1 MEKSNRI
8 AFLSAIIICML
19 AMPVM
24 ADYNNDGWPVETRVN
39 GTVNGGVFH
48 DSIGWTETTSQT
60 LVTDVPNGTVK
71 YAYLYTGVWGGHS
84 TGWVNVS
91 FNGDSTSNKLGPI
104 HLEETS
110 DGNDNVWCTG
120 LGKYWLWYN
129 VTNLVNTGQV
139 NTATTSKIN
148 GSIDG
153 RIYGIVLVVVYEGGD
168 DPKQIQYW
176 INDGS
181 DALSSTNP
189 TGTTNFVGT
198 VNTDN
203 IAIANLTMVHLT
215 GYKPICSNC
224 TKFNDNELDT
234 SGISTNEFD
243 MHTWNVTNYMEA
255 SGNDAWF
262 NQGLD
267 AHVNICNTILTV
279 EYEPELNTP
288 DLNVNDVLVNP
299 GNERYEDIVRVY
311 VNQSNNISAVVY
323 NNGPE
328 DVTDDFDVCFE
339 ADGVNI
345 GCATVTG
352 GLSSGANTTISIDWT
367 PTCANYPVMPGF
379 PAQSLPLTINVT
391 VDCNCS
397 NCPTCPDGSCGT
409 ITESD
414 ETNNIFSKVI
424 PAIQVYNTINV
435 IGGVVDNGYKSK
447 NLDCDTT
454 EEPLDQF
461 KYYNLIGGG
470 VEYNVSGVKISSFNP
485 EATDTRIHQI
495 DLPSGAT
502 VKDARLYVYWYDKW
516 YNFDTYPTGCLANLS
531 VNFSGTDLI
540 PDTVY
545 QDSKSF
551 GFYQSPKGSSVFNV
565 TSLMSGSGDYT
576 AIVKNIEPIG
586 GNGTTLLGE
595 MLVVIYDGADH
606 GNEVQIWML
615 EGIDYLMAADDTHG
629 SKDFSVSPEE
639 ATATVALSGG
649 TIDPAN
655 VNTARLITV
664 VAQGMEL
671 GSDML
676 FNGNVI
682 KADAWDTPTEAYPGS
697 KINVEN
703 VSVKSN
709 LLESGNNMGFQDNG
723 TTGMQASNAIL
734 IVETPVI
741 VETPLPDLV
750 VSNIY
755 PQYVFTNL
763 TNVLSVNVMNQGT
776 ASTASCN
783 VSLNITH
790 TGGPTVLTATV
801 PALNAS
807 ESTVVEVGNW
817 KPTVL
822 ENISMTAF
830 VDSGGVVDEGSN
842 EGNNDL
848 TVSRNTIGDC
858 AVDDML
864 PDTCFGYRGDN
875 PMTTAYEGTGGVIY
889 SVGDFKYKNNTV
901 SFSIGS
907 SGDENQV
914 DGSTAEVPTS
924 ATIKNAT
931 LYVYYTYRK
940 SATGPNSGA
949 DPRPDYEMSINGGS
963 TLTTDEYYTD
973 IKGFT
978 TSEYQYGTLV
988 YDVTDNVTGNSAYQ
1002 VVRSN
1007 CNNTDPVL
1015 KGKGYVS
1022 GMALMII
1029 YDDGSDNTYSIA
1041 HGYDRLS
1048 TFYSTQ
1054 YKVLPEDAATTAT
1067 LTDVDPNLI
1076 VTVNMLTVTV
1086 DAVASGS
1093 ESQQFNTGSWE
1104 VGAWDCIAG
1113 VPTCDWN
1120 YPLGI
1125 NRGAVDKSDVTA
1137 SGTDEVVKF
1146 QEGTSNGFAPVFAC
1160 LQTVSDTLDT
1170 IEPVINSVT
1179 LDPTDPN
1186 TGDTITVTVNA
1197 TDNVGVTTVTADGVS
1212 LSNAGGDDI
1221 WEGTITAI
1229 EGTHTVNIS
1238 ASDAAAN
1245 TAYDETANYTAT
1257 TLTDMIAPV
1266 INSVTL
1272 DPTDP
1277 NTGDNITVTVNSTDN
1292 IGVTAVTADGV
1303 SLSNADGDDTW
1314 EGTITAIE
1322 GTYTVNISASDAA
1335 GNTVYDETAN
1345 YTATPPPA
1353 DNITPMINSVTLD
1366 PTDPNTGDNITVT
1379 VNATDNVGVTAVTAD
1394 GVSLSNAGGDDTWEG
1409 TITAIE
1415 GTHTV
1420 NISVSDAAGN
1430 TVYDETANY
1439 TATPPA
1445 DAMAPVINSVTL
1457 YPTDPNTGDDITVT
1471 VNATDNVEVTA
1482 VTADGVS
1489 LSNAG
1494 GDDTWE
1500 GTIIAIEGTH
1510 TVNISASDAAA
1521 NTAYDETANYTA
1533 TPPPADNITPVINSV
1548 TLDPTDPNTGDNI
1561 TVTVNATDNVGVTA
1575 VTADGVSLN
1584 NADGDDT
1591 WEGIIIAISGTH
1603 TVNIS
1608 ASDAAAN
1615 TAYDETAN
1623 YTATTPVPTLPVVLV
1638 EDVTAAP
1645 NGYAFTS
1652 VMVKNVTGLGS
1663 GSITVTYNTSV
1674 VHVTNVTSG
1683 DGNALVVQDWNIDN
1697 SNGSLEITAWD
1708 VDELHNDD
1716 VVFAHVTFHA
1726 VGEYPDSTPL
1736 AISSS
1741 ELIDY
1746 TSYDIIGHS
1755 VANGTFS
1762 ILDKEPPVITD
1773 AIATLDVILNDNGR
1787 PRVPGTNVTVLNAT
1801 VLDSES
1807 GVVNVTIDLSP
1818 IGGSDDQVMDRIV
1831 GTDVWTVATTAT
1843 DGINLTHELVVT
1855 ATDGADNT
1863 NTSVIELT
1871 VLLRGDVVRDGD
1883 LNSAD
1888 SLYIAKYLVG
1898 KEPMPSLLVSDM
1910 SPAQGDGKITSAD
1923 ALYLAKYLVGNEA
1936 AP

>member
-1 MEKSNRI
+1 MKKSMRI
-8 AFLSAIIICML
+8 VFLSVLIICML

-24 ADYNNDGWPVETRVN
+24 ADYNDDGWPVNTRVN

-48 DSIGWTETTSQT
+48 DSIGWTETTTQT
-60 LVTDVPNGTVK
+60 LATDVPNGTVK

-84 TGWVNVS
+84 IGWVNVS

-129 VTNLVNTGQV
+129 VTNLVNTGQI

-153 RIYGIVLVVVYEGGD
+153 RIYGTVLVVVYEGGD

-181 DALSSTNP
+181 EALSSDNP

-234 SGISTNEFD
+234 SGVNTNEFD

-262 NQGLD
+262 SQGLD
-267 AHVNICNTILTV
+267 AHVNICSVILTV
-279 EYEPELNTP
+279 EYAPDP
-288 DLNVNDVLVNP
+288 DLNVADVLVNP
-299 GNERYEDIVRVY
+299 GNERYEGIVRVY
-311 VNQSNNISAVVY
+311 VNQSNNISAVVQ

-328 DVTDDFDVCFE
+328 NVADDFDVCFE
-339 ADGVNI
+339 ADGVKI

-352 GLSSGANTTISIDWT
+352 GLSAGANTTVSIDWT

-447 NLDCDTT
+447 NFDCDTT

-470 VEYNVSGVKISSFNP
+470 VEYNVSGAKISSFAP
-485 EATDTRIHQI
+485 EATDTRIHHI

-516 YNFDTYPTGCLANLS
+516 GNYNTYPAGCLANLG

-545 QDSKSF
+545 QDSKAF

-565 TSLMSGSGDYT
+565 TSLISGSGDYT
-576 AIVKNIEPIG
+576 AIVKNIGSIG

-595 MLVVIYDGADH
+595 MLVVIYEGADH
-606 GNEVQIWML
+606 GHEVQIWML
-615 EGIDYLMAADDTHG
+615 EGTDYLMAADDTHG

-723 TTGMQASNAIL
+723 TTGMQASSAIL
-734 IVETPVI
+734 IVKEITS
-741 VETPLPDLV
+741 LADLV
-750 VSNIY
+750 VSNVY
-755 PQYVFTNL
+755 PQYIFTNL
-763 TNVLSVNVMNQGT
+763 TNVLSVKVTNQGT

-783 VSLNITH
+783 VSLTITN

-801 PALNAS
+801 PALDAG
-807 ESTVVEVGNW
+807 ESAVVEIGNW

-822 ENISMTAF
+822 ENISITAF
-830 VDSGGVVDEGSN
+830 ADSGGVVDEGAN

-848 TVSRNTIGDC
+848 TVSRNTTGDC
-858 AVDDML
+858 SVDDML

-875 PMTTAYEGTGGVIY
+875 PMTTAYEGTGGAIY

-901 SFSIGS
+901 NFSIGA

-914 DGSTAEVPTS
+914 DGSIAEVPTG

-940 SATGPNSGA
+940 SATGPNPGA

-988 YDVTDNVTGNSAYQ
+988 YDVTDNVAGNGAYQ
-1002 VVRSN
+1002 AVRSN
-1007 CNNTDPVL
+1007 CNNTDPTL

-1022 GMALMII
+1022 GMSLMII
-1029 YDDGSDNTYSIA
+1029 YDDGSDNTYSIV

-1048 TFYSTQ
+1048 TFYGTQ
-1054 YKVLPEDAATTAT
+1054 YKVLPEDATTTAT

-1076 VTVNMLTVTV
+1076 ATANMLTVTV
-1086 DAVASGS
+1086 DAVLSGS

-1113 VPTCDWN
+1113 VPVCDWN

-1137 SGTDEVVKF
+1137 SGADEVVKF
-1146 QEGTSNGFAPVFAC
+1146 QERTSNGFAPVFAC

-1170 IEPVINSVT
+1170 I
-1179 LDPTDPN
+1179 
-1186 TGDTITVTVNA
+1186 
-1197 TDNVGVTTVTADGVS
+1197 
-1212 LSNAGGDDI
+1212 
-1221 WEGTITAI
+1221 
-1229 EGTHTVNIS
+1229 
-1238 ASDAAAN
+1238 
-1245 TAYDETANYTAT
+1245 
-1257 TLTDMIAPV
+1257 APV

-1272 DPTDP
+1272 DL
-1277 NTGDNITVTVNSTDN
+1277 
-1292 IGVTAVTADGV
+1292 A
-1303 SLSNADGDDTW
+1303 
-1314 EGTITAIE
+1314 
-1322 GTYTVNISASDAA
+1322 
-1335 GNTVYDETAN
+1335 
-1345 YTATPPPA
+1345 
-1353 DNITPMINSVTLD
+1353 
-1366 PTDPNTGDNITVT
+1366 DPNTGDNITVT

-1394 GVSLSNAGGDDTWEG
+1394 GVSLSNADGDDIWEG
-1409 TITAIE
+1409 TITASE
-1415 GTHTV
+1415 GTHNV
-1420 NISVSDAAGN
+1420 NISASDAAGN

-1439 TATPPA
+1439 TAT
-1445 DAMAPVINSVTL
+1445 
-1457 YPTDPNTGDDITVT
+1457 
-1471 VNATDNVEVTA
+1471 
-1482 VTADGVS
+1482 
-1489 LSNAG
+1489 
-1494 GDDTWE
+1494 
-1500 GTIIAIEGTH
+1500 
-1510 TVNISASDAAA
+1510 
-1521 NTAYDETANYTA
+1521 
-1533 TPPPADNITPVINSV
+1533 PPADNITPVINSV

-1561 TVTVNATDNVGVTA
+1561 TVTVNATDNVGVTV
-1575 VTADGVSLN
+1575 VTADGVSLS
-1584 NADGDDT
+1584 NAGGDDI
-1591 WEGIIIAISGTH
+1591 WEGTITASEGTH

-1608 ASDAAAN
+1608 ASDAAGN
-1615 TAYDETAN
+1615 TVYDETAN
-1623 YTATTPVPTLPVVLV
+1623 YTANYTATPPADNITPVINSVTLDPT
-1638 EDVTAAP
+1638 DP
-1645 NGYAFTS
+1645 N
-1652 VMVKNVTGLGS
+1652 TGDD
-1663 GSITVTYNTSV
+1663 ITVTV
-1674 VHVTNVTSG
+1674 
-1683 DGNALVVQDWNIDN
+1683 
-1697 SNGSLEITAWD
+1697 
-1708 VDELHNDD
+1708 
-1716 VVFAHVTFHA
+1716 
-1726 VGEYPDSTPL
+1726 
-1736 AISSS
+1736 
-1741 ELIDY
+1741 
-1746 TSYDIIGHS
+1746 
-1755 VANGTFS
+1755 
-1762 ILDKEPPVITD
+1762 
-1773 AIATLDVILNDNGR
+1773 
-1787 PRVPGTNVTVLNAT
+1787 NAT
-1801 VLDSES
+1801 D
-1807 GVVNVTIDLSP
+1807 NV
-1818 IGGSDDQVMDRIV
+1818 G
-1831 GTDVWTVATTAT
+1831 
-1843 DGINLTHELVVT
+1843 VT
-1855 ATDGADNT
+1855 AVTA
-1863 NTSVIELT
+1863 
-1871 VLLRGDVVRDGD
+1871 
-1883 LNSAD
+1883 
-1888 SLYIAKYLVG
+1888 
-1898 KEPMPSLLVSDM
+1898 
-1910 SPAQGDGKITSAD
+1910 
-1923 ALYLAKYLVGNEA
+1923 
-1936 AP
+1936 

>member
-1 MEKSNRI
+1 MNKSMRI
-8 AFLSAIIICML
+8 VFLSAILICML
-19 AMPVM
+19 AMPAM
-24 ADYNNDGWPVETRVN
+24 ANYNSDGWPVNTKMN

-48 DSIGWTETTSQT
+48 DSIGWTETTTQT
-60 LVTDVPNGTVK
+60 LTTDVPNGTVK

-104 HLEETS
+104 HLEETN

-129 VTNLVNTGQV
+129 VTNLVNTGQI

-203 IAIANLTMVHLT
+203 IAMANLTMVHLT
-215 GYKPICSNC
+215 GYYPSCSNC
-224 TKFNDNELDT
+224 TKFNGNELDT
-234 SGISTNEFD
+234 SGVNTNEFD
-243 MHTWNVTNYMEA
+243 MHTWNVTNYMKA

-262 NQGLD
+262 SQGFD

-279 EYEPELNTP
+279 EYEPELNAP

-311 VNQSNNISAVVY
+311 INQSNNISAVVY

-339 ADGVNI
+339 ADGLKI
-345 GCATVTG
+345 GCSTVTG
-352 GLSSGANTTISIDWT
+352 GLSAGANTTISIDWT
-367 PTCANYPVMPGF
+367 PTCADYPVMAGF

-424 PAIQVYNTINV
+424 PTMQVYNTINV

-461 KYYNLIGGG
+461 MYYNLIGGG
-470 VEYNVSGVKISSFNP
+470 VEYNVSGAKISSFDP
-485 EATDTRIHQI
+485 EATDTRIHHI

-516 YNFDTYPTGCLANLS
+516 YNFNTYPTGCLANLS

-595 MLVVIYDGADH
+595 MLVVIYDRADH
-606 GNEVQIWML
+606 GHEVQIWML
-615 EGIDYLMAADDTHG
+615 EGIDYLMSADDTHG

-750 VSNIY
+750 VSNIH
-755 PQYVFTNL
+755 PQYIFTNL

-783 VSLNITH
+783 VSLNISH
-790 TGGPTVLTATV
+790 TGGPTVLIATV

-822 ENISMTAF
+822 ENISMTTFA
-830 VDSGGVVDEGSN
+830 DSGGVVDEGAN
-842 EGNNDL
+842 EINNNL
-848 TVSRNTIGDC
+848 TVSRNTTGDC

-914 DGSTAEVPTS
+914 DGSTAEIPTG

-940 SATGPNSGA
+940 SATGPNPGA

-978 TSEYQYGTLV
+978 SSEYQYGTLV
-988 YDVTDNVTGNSAYQ
+988 YDVTANVAGNGAYQ
-1002 VVRSN
+1002 AVRSN
-1007 CNNTDPVL
+1007 CDNTDPVL

-1022 GMALMII
+1022 GMALMVI

-1041 HGYDRLS
+1041 HGYDRLA

-1076 VTVNMLTVTV
+1076 ATANMLTVTV

-1093 ESQQFNTGSWE
+1093 ESQQFNAGSWE

-1113 VPTCDWN
+1113 VPDCGWN

-1125 NRGAVDKSDVTA
+1125 NRGAVDKSDITA

-1146 QEGTSNGFAPVFAC
+1146 QEGTSNGFAPVFAL
-1160 LQTVSDTLDT
+1160 LQTKASANPDLVVS
-1170 IEPVINSVT
+1170 
-1179 LDPTDPN
+1179 
-1186 TGDTITVTVNA
+1186 
-1197 TDNVGVTTVTADGVS
+1197 
-1212 LSNAGGDDI
+1212 
-1221 WEGTITAI
+1221 
-1229 EGTHTVNIS
+1229 NI
-1238 ASDAAAN
+1238 
-1245 TAYDETANYTAT
+1245 
-1257 TLTDMIAPV
+1257 
-1266 INSVTL
+1266 
-1272 DPTDP
+1272 
-1277 NTGDNITVTVNSTDN
+1277 
-1292 IGVTAVTADGV
+1292 
-1303 SLSNADGDDTW
+1303 
-1314 EGTITAIE
+1314 
-1322 GTYTVNISASDAA
+1322 
-1335 GNTVYDETAN
+1335 
-1345 YTATPPPA
+1345 
-1353 DNITPMINSVTLD
+1353 
-1366 PTDPNTGDNITVT
+1366 
-1379 VNATDNVGVTAVTAD
+1379 
-1394 GVSLSNAGGDDTWEG
+1394 
-1409 TITAIE
+1409 
-1415 GTHTV
+1415 
-1420 NISVSDAAGN
+1420 
-1430 TVYDETANY
+1430 
-1439 TATPPA
+1439 
-1445 DAMAPVINSVTL
+1445 
-1457 YPTDPNTGDDITVT
+1457 YPQYI
-1471 VNATDNVEVTA
+1471 
-1482 VTADGVS
+1482 
-1489 LSNAG
+1489 
-1494 GDDTWE
+1494 
-1500 GTIIAIEGTH
+1500 
-1510 TVNISASDAAA
+1510 
-1521 NTAYDETANYTA
+1521 
-1533 TPPPADNITPVINSV
+1533 
-1548 TLDPTDPNTGDNI
+1548 
-1561 TVTVNATDNVGVTA
+1561 
-1575 VTADGVSLN
+1575 
-1584 NADGDDT
+1584 
-1591 WEGIIIAISGTH
+1591 
-1603 TVNIS
+1603 
-1608 ASDAAAN
+1608 
-1615 TAYDETAN
+1615 
-1623 YTATTPVPTLPVVLV
+1623 
-1638 EDVTAAP
+1638 
-1645 NGYAFTS
+1645 FT
-1652 VMVKNVTGLGS
+1652 NL
-1663 GSITVTYNTSV
+1663 
-1674 VHVTNVTSG
+1674 TNV
-1683 DGNALVVQDWNIDN
+1683 
-1697 SNGSLEITAWD
+1697 
-1708 VDELHNDD
+1708 
-1716 VVFAHVTFHA
+1716 
-1726 VGEYPDSTPL
+1726 
-1736 AISSS
+1736 
-1741 ELIDY
+1741 
-1746 TSYDIIGHS
+1746 
-1755 VANGTFS
+1755 FS
-1762 ILDKEPPVITD
+1762 
-1773 AIATLDVILNDNGR
+1773 
-1787 PRVPGTNVTVLNAT
+1787 
-1801 VLDSES
+1801 
-1807 GVVNVTIDLSP
+1807 VNVTNQGTASTASCDVSLTITYT
-1818 IGGSDDQVMDRIV
+1818 GGP
-1831 GTDVWTVATTAT
+1831 TVLTAT
-1843 DGINLTHELVVT
+1843 VPALNASESTVVEVGNWKPTVLENISMTTFADSGGVVDEGANEINNNLTVSR
-1855 ATDGADNT
+1855 NT
-1863 NTSVIELT
+1863 T
-1871 VLLRGDVVRDGD
+1871 GDCAVD
-1883 LNSAD
+1883 
-1888 SLYIAKYLVG
+1888 
-1898 KEPMPSLLVSDM
+1898 DM
-1910 SPAQGDGKITSAD
+1910 
-1923 ALYLAKYLVGNEA
+1923 L
-1936 AP
+1936 